1 MLRLLFISVSG
12 LAGGLLFAW
21 VTEIKLLLRLPAWIG
36 LPLFCAS
43 CALGGAL
50 AWRVCGRPKFKLTSS
65 ARPDYEKLGLLSDEP
80 FSAKRAFE
88 VQEYEDEGLHFF
100 LELDDGRVLFL
111 CGQYL
116 YGPFA
121 PPPTGS
127 SPHQEIADDPELNQA
142 AQFPCTKFVVR
153 RHKLEHWVHS
163 IECHGPYLKPEVKLP
178 NYSKA
183 YIKANGHPSDRQ
195 IFETPYETLREQIG
209 GRVG

>member
-1 MLRLLFISVSG
+1 MLRLLFICVSG
-12 LAGGLLFAW
+12 LAGGLLFTW
-21 VTEIKLLLRLPAWIG
+21 ISEIKLLLRLPTWIG
-36 LPLFCAS
+36 LPLFSAS
-43 CALGGAL
+43 CVLGGVL
-50 AWRVCGRPKFKLTSS
+50 AWRICGRPKLKLTSS
-65 ARPDYEKLGLLSDEP
+65 ARPDYEKLGLLSDEQ

-116 YGPFA
+116 YGY
-121 PPPTGS
+121 
-127 SPHQEIADDPELNQA
+127 QEISDDPELNQP

-163 IECHGPYLKPEVKLP
+163 IECHGPYLKPDVKLP

-183 YIKANGHPSDRQ
+183 YINANGHPSDGQ
-195 IFETPYETLREQIG
+195 IFETSFETLRAQIE